1 MDLTYGDFVLM
12 KFHEFHVYKRMLNY
26 WKLHI
31 FSEAGVK
38 NTLFDDFERKKRK
51 SKNNSPARLSKVF
64 YLLKILGN
72 KMISKD
78 LP

>member
-38 NTLFDDFERKKRK
+38 NTLFDDFEREK
-51 SKNNSPARLSKVF
+51 SSHDLSSPVRLSKVF

-72 KMISKD
+72 KMISED